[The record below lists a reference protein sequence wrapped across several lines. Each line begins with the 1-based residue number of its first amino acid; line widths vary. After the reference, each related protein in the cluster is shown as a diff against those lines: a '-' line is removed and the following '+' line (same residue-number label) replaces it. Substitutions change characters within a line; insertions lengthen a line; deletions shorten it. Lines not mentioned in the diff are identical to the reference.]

1 MSVTAKMVVVRHIFH
16 TFPQT
21 ADCLLYHSRTFIPDG
36 SVALTQ
42 DSQQLQ
48 PNWNAADAKKGDF
61 SEVVWRADG
70 SHHSTLYCTVKTS
83 CCCEAV
89 CLCSTSTACREKK
102 HFKPYFGSKLTRL
115 LKSLLSDL
123 SVDSTF
129 VVSTSRWPLKVKLSL
144 HLYSFRSRRG
154 LARLT

>member
-1 MSVTAKMVVVRHIFH
+1 MSVTAETVVVRHIFH

-70 SHHSTLYCTVKTS
+70 SHHSALYCTVKTS

-102 HFKPYFGSKLTRL
+102 HFKPYFGSKFDQTFKESFIRFVCRFYICSFYVPVTIESEVIAP
-115 LKSLLSDL
+115 SL
-123 SVDSTF
+123 F
-129 VVSTSRWPLKVKLSL
+129 I
-144 HLYSFRSRRG
+144 
-154 LARLT
+154 